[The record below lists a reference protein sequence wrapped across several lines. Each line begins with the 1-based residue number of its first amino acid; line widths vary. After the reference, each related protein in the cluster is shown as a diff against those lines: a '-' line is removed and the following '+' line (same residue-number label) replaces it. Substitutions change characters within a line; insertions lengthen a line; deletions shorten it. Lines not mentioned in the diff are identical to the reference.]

1 MAEIIRGVQMFG
13 KLFRAVKG
21 VLLKW
26 IARGISRNDCVLGVR
41 SLGKNSSRR
50 WALREH
56 LKGLG
61 RSQVSKGMVRNRKR
75 GELDE
80 PSRPEVMVGGESEL
94 ESQSR
99 KTLYEELLCFFKKT
113 LFWNN
118 YGFTC
123 NCKKQPRK
131 ISYTSYPVNGSFY
144 FIIYSDVSSLLDIWF
159 ANTSSQTVICFFH
172 LQKVDEIQ
180 FIIFSLYWLCF
191 WYQV

>member
-13 KLFRAVKG
+13 KLLRAVKQ

-61 RSQVSKGMVRNRKR
+61 RSHVSKDMGRNRKC
-75 GELDE
+75 GELDK
-80 PSRPEVMVGGESEL
+80 PFMPRGHDW
-94 ESQSR
+94 R
-99 KTLYEELLCFFKKT
+99 KVTAGITKWKDLIWGTSLLFKK
-113 LFWNN
+113 LYFEIIIDSHAVVRNN
-118 YGFTC
+118 
-123 NCKKQPRK
+123 PE
-131 ISYTSYPVNGSFY
+131 ISYTPYPTSGSFY
-144 FIIYSDVSSLLDIWF
+144 FFICSDISSLLDIWF
-159 ANTSSQTVICFFH
+159 ANTSAQSVTCFIH

-180 FIIFSLYWLCF
+180 FIVFSLYWLCF
-191 WYQV
+191 LYQV

>member
-1 MAEIIRGVQMFG
+1 MFG

-21 VLLKW
+21 VLLRW
-26 IARGISRNDCVLGVR
+26 VARGISRNDCVLGVR

-61 RSQVSKGMVRNRKR
+61 RSQVSKDMIRNRKR

-80 PSRPEVMVGGESEL
+80 PFMPRGHGWRRVTAGITKWKDLIRGTS
-94 ESQSR
+94 
-99 KTLYEELLCFFKKT
+99 LLFFKKT

-144 FIIYSDVSSLLDIWF
+144 FFVCSDISSLLDIWF
-159 ANTSSQTVICFFH
+159 ANTSSQSVICFFH

>member
-13 KLFRAVKG
+13 KLFRAVKW

-26 IARGISRNDCVLGVR
+26 IARGISKNDCVLGVR
-41 SLGKNSSRR
+41 SLGKNSFRR

-61 RSQVSKGMVRNRKR
+61 ISHVSKDKVRNRKLVNWMTHSYP
-75 GELDE
+75 EDE
-80 PSRPEVMVGGESEL
+80 SQL
-94 ESQSR
+94 ESQSG
-99 KTLYEELLCFFKKT
+99 KTLYEELLCFLKKT

-123 NCKKQPRK
+123 SCKKQPRE
-131 ISYTSYPVNGSFY
+131 ISYTPYPVSGSFY
-144 FIIYSDVSSLLDIWF
+144 FFICSDISSLLDIWF
-159 ANTSSQTVICFFH
+159 ANTSSQSVICFFH

-180 FIIFSLYWLCF
+180 FIIFSIYWLCF
-191 WYQV
+191 WYQEFFS

>member
-1 MAEIIRGVQMFG
+1 MAEIIRGVQMFR

-99 KTLYEELLCFFKKT
+99 KTFLSQRNFFAFFKK
-113 LFWNN
+113 LYFEIIMDSHAIVRNN
-118 YGFTC
+118 PERSHIPLIQWMG
-123 NCKKQPRK
+123 
-131 ISYTSYPVNGSFY
+131 V
-144 FIIYSDVSSLLDIWF
+144 FI
-159 ANTSSQTVICFFH
+159 
-172 LQKVDEIQ
+172 
-180 FIIFSLYWLCF
+180 SLYI
-191 WYQV
+191 QM